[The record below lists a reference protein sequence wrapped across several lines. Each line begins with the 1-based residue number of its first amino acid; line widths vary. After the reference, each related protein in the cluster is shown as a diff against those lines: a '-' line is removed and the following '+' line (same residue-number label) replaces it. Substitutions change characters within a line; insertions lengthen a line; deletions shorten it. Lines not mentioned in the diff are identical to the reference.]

1 MKDYTKLLALIDDI
15 KRISA
20 ECTENE
26 RQFVY
31 KMIEDVLKSTLNGS
45 KEKAEGSTGQET
57 SPVKIGRGR
66 PRKGESEIEVQKS
79 KRGRKKKLLA
89 ESEVADFVISGKPNM
104 DNIRG
109 FLETTALSEY
119 AVRSLFG
126 IGEENVVKLYKTLGT
141 DKKTKAQMN
150 VVLLNCLA
158 GAIISGR
165 FVADLKQV
173 REECRDF
180 NVYDNN
186 FTNNVKRHS
195 EQVQFVSKNI
205 VELTEAG
212 RNELAQLVRVLTN
225 EQGSSQP
232 GA

>member
-15 KRISA
+15 KRIGA

-45 KEKAEGSTGQET
+45 KEKAEGSTSQET
-57 SPVKIGRGR
+57 STVKVGRGR

-79 KRGRKKKLLA
+79 KRGRKKKLA
-89 ESEVADFVISGKPNM
+89 EPEVADFVISGKPSM

-173 REECRDF
+173 REECRAF

-212 RNELAQLVRVLTN
+212 RNELAQLVRDLTT
-225 EQGSSQP
+225 EQGASQP